1 MISYSQLEKGDRII
15 IEKAPYEI
23 IEASSMFKGRGH
35 SVLQV
40 KLKKLKTGEII
51 SKTIRPS
58 DSFKEAEITKIDLK
72 FIYSH
77 RGEYVFCKK
86 ENPSE
91 RFSFTKEKLGSSA
104 DFLKEGLEVQGIV
117 FQDKIINIVL
127 PVKVYLKI
135 KQSPPGVKG
144 NTAEGGT
151 KTATLETGFKIN
163 VPLFINEGDIIE
175 VNTEKE
181 EYVRR
186 VEKNSSGR

>member
-1 MISYSQLEKGDRII
+1 MISYSQLEKGDKII
-15 IEKAPYEI
+15 IEKDPYEI

-40 KLKKLKTGEII
+40 KLKNLKTGEII
-51 SKTIRPS
+51 SKTIHPS
-58 DSFKEAEITKIDLK
+58 DSFKEAEIKKINLQ

-77 RGEYVFCKK
+77 REEYVFCKK
-86 ENPSE
+86 GDPSK
-91 RFSFTKEKLGSSA
+91 RFSFDKEKLGSSIN
-104 DFLKEGLEVQGIV
+104 FLKEGLEIQGIV

-127 PVKVYLKI
+127 PVKICFKV
-135 KQSPPGVKG
+135 KQSPPGIKG

-163 VPLFINEGDIIE
+163 VPLFINEGDVIE